1 MRAFPPIAIVGRGC
15 VLPGALDPAAL
26 WALARDGRNA
36 LARAPEGHWRLDAA
50 RILAVAGKRGGEMAV
65 SDAGGYVAG
74 FDRHYDMDA
83 TAAILPDAARLDPL
97 VHWLIHCGRAAL
109 VEAGTRVPAARAG
122 LISGNLS
129 YPSAGAAAF
138 VEEVWLDGC
147 GAEPRNRFSSGL
159 PVHLAARVLGL
170 SGVSFALDAACAS
183 SLYAIKLACDRL
195 HDGEADLMLAGG
207 VNRADDLFLHLGF
220 TALQAL
226 SPSGQSRPFHA
237 DADGLVPAEGAAL
250 VALMRLED
258 ARAAN
263 ARVLGVIRGIG
274 LSNDGRQSG
283 FLAPSA
289 KGQARAMAAAFAQSG
304 LTPQDIAYV
313 ECHATGTAR
322 GDAIELDSV
331 AAAYGAARPALGSL
345 KANLGHSITASG
357 AASLIKI
364 LGAFEA
370 RVLPPAPCDKPNARV
385 AAHGFSLLPRAE
397 AWTSDSPM
405 RAAISNFGFGGNNA
419 HLLVESYEAKSSAPA
434 KRAPQAPKGALA
446 ICGIGAVTGGGAG
459 LHAFARTLFGPE
471 AADPAAR
478 IETISLPLQGLAF
491 PPSDLKAAL
500 GQQTAMLKAA
510 NEAIASVKNAA
521 AERSG
526 IFIGMG
532 CDATIGRHGLRARA
546 PELLAARGR
555 ADDAAPFVA
564 ANELTAPVLTA
575 AGVIGTMPNIP
586 ANRIHAQ
593 HDWRGPGFTISSE
606 ELSGL
611 DALAVAARMLRASE
625 LDMALV
631 GASELAQE
639 RAHVSAASA
648 LFPGDRKAAGDGAI
662 ALILKRLDDAQRDGD
677 PVYAVLDDEPDDA
690 AETLTLDPDAGVSP
704 VTARFGHA
712 HAASGLLH
720 VAAAALYL
728 HAGARVDAVGA
739 WPAVRA
745 SGARIAVHVKSFDGT
760 ARTVMFARAS
770 GVKPSLFACADAPL
784 VATFAANTRAELAR
798 AVERDAQGGAGEM
811 RLALVAE
818 DAQALLDLK
827 TRALS
832 ALAKGSTPGGPGIF
846 FGEGADSGDIA
857 FTFTGAAAAYPGAGR
872 DMLLAWPELQ
882 DKLAARHEGAPR
894 LARRFYGL
902 DVDAL
907 DPPAQLTGCA
917 LVCQAHALLTREVL
931 RLTPQ
936 AAVGLSSGE
945 TNALLAFGVW
955 RDLDAMLDEIARSG
969 LYGEALTGPCNAAA
983 EYWGVAP
990 GSFVWKNYRI
1000 AAPVDDV
1007 RAAIGADP
1015 RVFITIIHADNDCI
1029 IGGEAQ
1035 ACQRVIAAAGKS
1047 RAIDLGLDMVVHC
1060 APFAPFA
1067 ETWRAIHSREVHPA
1081 PGVRFYSNAHNRAY
1095 VPTREAAADAI
1106 TDQALHP
1113 IDFPKTVAQAAADGA
1128 RIFVEHGPR
1137 GILTSAI
1144 DRILADQ
1151 PHVAVALDRK
1161 ARPGLSGLGE
1171 AVAALWAA
1179 GVAFDIGAVQARFQ
1193 AIRAARA
1200 PEDVSARMLTM
1211 PAHPPDVAMPAPR
1224 AAQPHVA
1231 IPIPHAPAMPQAPAL
1246 PPVIHLGEA
1255 ALAPSP
1261 VVATMPVSANDAA
1274 DMPAFALIA
1283 AIGATHRAFLTQQA
1297 SVHAAFLAFRRPG
1310 APSAPT
1316 AIQVAPRAVPQ
1327 ALEPVP
1333 PSSAS
1338 PAPAPDPAR
1347 PLYTRAQL
1355 EILAGGRIS
1364 DVFGP
1369 QFAEQDG
1376 YARQVRMP
1384 EPPLLL
1390 ADRVMLIEGEPRSMG
1405 RGRIV
1410 TETDVAADAWYL
1422 HAGRMCPGVV
1432 IESGQADLLLISWLG
1447 ADFLNKGERVYRLLG
1462 CELTF
1467 FGGLPAPGE
1476 TLRYDIHVDGHAKG
1490 GDVRLFF
1497 FHYDCYA
1504 GARKLLTVRNGQA
1517 GFFTEEELAE
1527 SGGVLWEAADD
1538 APKAAARLD
1547 TPPCVTAK
1555 RAFTAD
1561 EVRAFAAGDA
1571 FACFGAG
1578 FEMAAAHQR
1587 TPSIPSG
1594 RLQMIESVATF
1605 DPKGGP
1611 WERGYLRARAQ
1622 VDPDAWFFKGH
1633 FKNDPCMPG
1642 TLMADAATQALAFAM
1657 AALGFT
1663 IARDGWRFEPATE
1676 SCAKFLCRGQVIPD
1690 APHRLD
1696 YEVFIEEII
1705 DGPEPTVYAALLCRS
1720 DGFKVFQ
1727 CRRFGLKLA
1736 PDWPLTTRPQALT
1749 HAPLRI
1755 VGQSQDVRGDHDA
1768 LIACAWGKP
1777 SMAFGGLYTPFDSH
1791 RRAPRLPGPPYHF
1804 VSRIERVDG
1813 APGTAAKGGAV
1824 VASYDVPR
1832 DAWYFG
1838 DQLDAIMPFAALTE
1852 VLLQPCGWLA
1862 SYMGFAANRPDDV
1875 AFRNL
1880 DGDDAIL
1887 HRPVTR
1893 ASGMLTTTAT
1903 LDHFAQ
1909 AAGTT
1914 VVAFTVTCA
1923 DARGPVMTLKTKFG
1937 FFSPHA
1943 LTAQVGL
1950 PADDAARS
1958 RIAALPDAP
1967 LVKPTE
1973 PHRPE
1978 MLRLIDWV
1986 AHFDPAGGAAGEGGI
2001 AGVQRV
2007 DPTAWYFKAHFF
2019 QDPVQPGSLGLEALI
2034 ELLEAFVSLRGAAR
2048 GIPAPRIVA
2057 PAPGATLRWRFRG
2070 QVLPTTKRVV
2080 SELEITDVAH
2090 ADGAVTVTASGSL
2103 WADGVRIYE
2112 VKGLSL
2118 RVEPG
2123 PA

>member
-26 WALARDGRNA
+26 WALARDGRSA
-36 LARAPEGHWRLDAA
+36 LARAPEGNWRLDAA
-50 RILAVAGKRGGEMAV
+50 RILAPAGKRGGETAV

-74 FDRHYDMDA
+74 FDPHYDMDA
-83 TAAILPDAARLDPL
+83 TAALLPDAARLDPL

-109 VEAGTRVPAARAG
+109 AEVGAHVPAARAG

-138 VEEVWLDGC
+138 VEEVWLDGR
-147 GAEPRNRFSSGL
+147 GVEPRNRFSSGL

-170 SGVSFALDAACAS
+170 AGASFALDAACAS

-237 DADGLVPAEGAAL
+237 EADGLVPAEGAAL
-250 VALMRLED
+250 VALMRFED
-258 ARAAN
+258 AVAVG

-289 KGQARAMAAAFAQSG
+289 KGQARAMAAAFVQSG

-322 GDAIELDSV
+322 GDAIELDSI
-331 AAAYGAARPALGSL
+331 ATAYDAARPALGSL

-357 AASLIKI
+357 AASLIKM

-385 AAHGFSLLPRAE
+385 AAHGFALHSRAE
-397 AWTSDSPM
+397 AWTGGGPM

-434 KRAPQAPKGALA
+434 KRMLQAPKGALA

-459 LHAFARTLFGPE
+459 LHAFARALFAPE
-471 AADPAAR
+471 TAEPAAR
-478 IETISLPLQGLAF
+478 IETVSLPLQGLAF

-510 NEAIASVKNAA
+510 NEAIASVKSVV

-532 CDATIGRHGLRARA
+532 CDATISRHGLRARA
-546 PELLAARGR
+546 PELFAARGLT
-555 ADDAAPFVA
+555 DDAASFIA
-564 ANELTAPVLTA
+564 ANDRAAPALSA

-593 HDWRGPGFTISSE
+593 HDWRGPGFTVSSE

-611 DALAVAARMLRASE
+611 DALAVAARMLRAGE

-631 GASELAQE
+631 GASDLGQE

-648 LFPGDRKAAGDGAI
+648 LFPDDRKAAGEGAI

-677 PVYAVLDDEPDDA
+677 PIYAILDDEPGDA
-690 AETLTLDPDAGVSP
+690 AETLTLDPDAGVSA

-720 VAAAALYL
+720 VAAAALCL
-728 HAGARVDAVGA
+728 HAGARVDAAGA
-739 WPAVRA
+739 WPAVRT
-745 SGARIAVHVKSFDGT
+745 SGARIAVHVTSFDGT
-760 ARTVMFARAS
+760 SRTVTLARAT
-770 GVKPSLFACADAPL
+770 GVKPSLFACADAPV
-784 VATFAANTRAELAR
+784 VATFGAHTRAALVR
-798 AVERDAQGGAGEM
+798 AVESDARTGSGDV

-818 DAQALLDLK
+818 DAQALQDLK
-827 TRALS
+827 TRAIS
-832 ALAKGSTPGGPGIF
+832 ALAKGATPGGPGIF
-846 FGEGADSGDIA
+846 FGEGAVAGDIA
-857 FTFTGAAAAYPGAGR
+857 FTFTGAAAAYSGAGR
-872 DMLLAWPELQ
+872 EMLLAWPELQ
-882 DKLAARHEGAPR
+882 DGLAARHEGAPR
-894 LARRFYGL
+894 LARRFYGAEI
-902 DVDAL
+902 DAL

-931 RLTPQ
+931 RLAPQ

-955 RDLDAMLDEIARSG
+955 RDLDAMLGEISRSG

-990 GSFVWKNYRI
+990 GSFAWKNYRI

-1015 RVFITIIHADNDCI
+1015 RVFITIIHADNDCV

-1035 ACQRVIAAAGKS
+1035 ACQRVIAVAGKS

-1067 ETWRAIHSREVHPA
+1067 EKWRAIHSREAHTA

-1095 VPTREAAADAI
+1095 VPTREEAADAI

-1113 IDFPKTVAQAAADGA
+1113 IDFPKTVSQAAADGA
-1128 RIFVEHGPR
+1128 RIFIEHGPR

-1161 ARPGLSGLGE
+1161 ARPGLLGLGE

-1179 GVAFDIGAVQARFQ
+1179 GVVFDIGAVQARFE

-1200 PEDVSARMLTM
+1200 PEDITVRMLTM
-1211 PAHPPDVAMPAPR
+1211 PAHPPDVVLPAPHAAQTKTAMPL
-1224 AAQPHVA
+1224 
-1231 IPIPHAPAMPQAPAL
+1231 APAL
-1246 PPVIHLGEA
+1246 PPAIHFGETAPTNLPAVA
-1255 ALAPSP
+1255 AVP
-1261 VVATMPVSANDAA
+1261 VPANDVANA
-1274 DMPAFALIA
+1274 PAFALIA

-1297 SVHAAFLAFRRPG
+1297 SVHAAFLALRRPG
-1310 APSAPT
+1310 VSTIPLEAEVSPLAAPQAAEPVLSAS
-1316 AIQVAPRAVPQ
+1316 ASVAPVPN
-1327 ALEPVP
+1327 PT
-1333 PSSAS
+1333 
-1338 PAPAPDPAR
+1338 R
-1347 PLYTRAQL
+1347 PLYSRAQL
-1355 EILAGGRIS
+1355 ETLAGGNIS

-1369 QFAEQDG
+1369 LFAEQDG

-1384 EPPLLL
+1384 QPPLLL

-1447 ADFLNKGERVYRLLG
+1447 ADFVNKGERVYRLLG

-1476 TLRYDIHVDGHAKG
+1476 TLRYDIHVDGHAKS

-1504 GARKLLTVRNGQA
+1504 GARKLLSVRNGQA
-1517 GFFTEEELAE
+1517 GFFTEKELAE

-1538 APKAAARLD
+1538 APKADARLD

-1555 RAFTAD
+1555 RVFTAD
-1561 EVRAFAAGDA
+1561 EVRAFAEGDA

-1594 RLQMIESVATF
+1594 QMQMIDAVAAF
-1605 DPKGGP
+1605 DPQGGP
-1611 WERGYLRARAQ
+1611 WGRGYLRARAQ

-1663 IARDGWRFEPATE
+1663 IARDGWRFEPAPD

-1690 APHRLD
+1690 APHMLD

-1727 CRRFGLKLA
+1727 CRRFGLKLV

-1749 HAPLRI
+1749 HAPARL

-1768 LIACAWGKP
+1768 LIGCAWGKP
-1777 SMAFGGLYTPFDSH
+1777 SMAFGGLYAPFDDH

-1804 VSRIERVDG
+1804 VSRIGRVDG
-1813 APGTAAKGGAV
+1813 APGTATKGGAV

-1838 DQLDAIMPFAALTE
+1838 EQPDAIMPFAVLTE

-1887 HRPVTR
+1887 HRPVTCT
-1893 ASGMLTTTAT
+1893 SGTLTINAT

-1923 DARGPVMTLKTKFG
+1923 DAHGPVMTLKTKFG

-1943 LTAQVGL
+1943 LLAQAGL
-1950 PADDAARS
+1950 PADDVARAW
-1958 RIAALPDAP
+1958 IAALPDAP
-1967 LVKPTE
+1967 LVKPAE

-1986 AHFDPAGGAAGEGGI
+1986 AHFDPAGGASGKGVI

-2034 ELLEAFVSLRGAAR
+2034 ELLEAFVSLSGVAR
-2048 GIPAPRIVA
+2048 GVPAPRIVA
-2057 PAPGATLRWRFRG
+2057 PAPNATLRWRFRG

-2080 SELEITDVAH
+2080 SELEITDVAQV
-2090 ADGAVTVTASGSL
+2090 DGAVTVTASGSL